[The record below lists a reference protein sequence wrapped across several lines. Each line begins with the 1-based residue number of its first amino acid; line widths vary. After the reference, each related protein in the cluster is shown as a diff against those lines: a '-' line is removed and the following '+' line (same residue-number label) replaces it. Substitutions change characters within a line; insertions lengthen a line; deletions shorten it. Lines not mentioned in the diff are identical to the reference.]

1 MNPFL
6 VLDVPVDAT
15 DEQVRAAYQNL
26 LRRYPPERRPGEFQ
40 TIQEAY
46 QATRTAADRHHW
58 LLFHLPT
65 ERIGPLEALENF
77 ARLPGRMKPPG
88 AAAFRSFLRGCANA
102 ALREQSK

>member
-26 LRRYPPERRPGEFQ
+26 LRRYQPEHRPREFQ

-46 QATRTAADRHHW
+46 QAIRTAADRQRW
-58 LLFHLPT
+58 QLFHLPLG
-65 ERIGPLEALENF
+65 RIGPLEAVENF

-88 AAAFRSFLRGCANA
+88 AAAFHSFLRGCATA